1 MAALIIAALKRK
13 ERDKEVKQKRRAEEA
28 QLSQLEGFVEE
39 ITSRQAAKH
48 AASSTGISGVSTV
61 ENEIYE
67 GNPDKEDLTNDKIL
81 FAPEAP
87 AAFVSPPLSDET
99 RSANVKPTEE
109 IVVETDYLYRQYDVR
124 QLYQS
129 STVQISVAILI
140 TVNFVINA
148 AEKQVQEQEADDVFY
163 VFEIL
168 FTVIFSV
175 ELLIN
180 MYAYYWY
187 PFWTSG
193 WNIFDFIVVGVA
205 LSSILFD
212 GLPGIATLR
221 LLRAF
226 RVFRLFKRLKSLRK
240 ILLALEA
247 AIPGCSNAFL
257 ILVLVSSI
265 YSILGVEFFGEIEP
279 YYFATFCQSLFTMF
293 QIMTGE
299 SWSEIARPIVDEY
312 PQAAMFFIT
321 YILIANIVLVNV
333 IIAALLEEMVGD
345 EDSDEEEYVV
355 ANPGTDLKAAG
366 NALKRAPS
374 VRWNNLLDTLATQ
387 KPTAQLP
394 SETKAAMYPVQNTT
408 PKTSLPAGTLGAA
421 LVKAMRA
428 SGHMKSET
436 TIGDALIRS
445 LKAKGQMSGTNAGPA
460 SSDKVAAVNTEIV
473 EKLSK
478 LDGKVTGL
486 FRECASRFSELENQ
500 LNQLKQLSLGSTQQ
514 HKGTY
519 SSGTL
524 GEPEKQVV
532 YKTPKSALSQKGTL
546 STSLHV
552 SPAAPHQ
559 NSSEQSGLSNPTL
572 NNTPTAF
579 QRSESIQ
586 FRQRQSQAVSSLMGL
601 TWADEWNTDRDSLD
615 LSIERDG

>member
-39 ITSRQAAKH
+39 INNRNQQAAQH
-48 AASSTGISGVSTV
+48 AAINTGIDKTGISSV

-67 GNPDKEDLTNDKIL
+67 SHPEVEDPKNDQTQ

-87 AAFVSPPLSDET
+87 AAVVSPPLSDENRFMNT
-99 RSANVKPTEE
+99 KPADD
-109 IVVETDYLYRQYDVR
+109 IIVETDYLFRQYEVR
-124 QLYQS
+124 QFYQS

-148 AEKQVQEQEADDVFY
+148 AEKQVQEQEADIVFE

-175 ELLIN
+175 ELFIN

-265 YSILGVEFFGEIEP
+265 YSILGVEFFGEIDP
-279 YYFATFCQSLFTMF
+279 YYFATFFQSLFTMF

-299 SWSEIARPIVDEY
+299 SWSEIARPIIDEY

-321 YILIANIVLVNV
+321 YILVANIVLVNV

-345 EDSDEEEYVV
+345 EDSDEEEYVMTQ
-355 ANPGTDLKAAG
+355 PGSVLDPKA
-366 NALKRAPS
+366 ALKRAPS
-374 VRWNNLLDTLATQ
+374 VRWNNLLDTIATQ
-387 KPTAQLP
+387 NNPPKLSGTPAP
-394 SETKAAMYPVQNTT
+394 EPAASPVQTSKRE
-408 PKTSLPAGTLGAA
+408 PRTSLPPGTLGAA

-428 SGHMKSET
+428 SGHMKSENT
-436 TIGDALIRS
+436 TIGESLIS
-445 LKAKGQMSGTNAGPA
+445 ALKAKGKLPGTNAGAASA
-460 SSDKVAAVNTEIV
+460 SSDAAVDVNAEILA
-473 EKLSK
+473 KLSK
-478 LDGKVTGL
+478 LDGKVSGL
-486 FRECASRFSELENQ
+486 FRYASRASDA
-500 LNQLKQLSLGSTQQ
+500 K
-514 HKGTY
+514 
-519 SSGTL
+519 
-524 GEPEKQVV
+524 
-532 YKTPKSALSQKGTL
+532 
-546 STSLHV
+546 
-552 SPAAPHQ
+552 
-559 NSSEQSGLSNPTL
+559 
-572 NNTPTAF
+572 
-579 QRSESIQ
+579 
-586 FRQRQSQAVSSLMGL
+586 
-601 TWADEWNTDRDSLD
+601 
-615 LSIERDG
+615 